1 MKAFCA
7 YNDVLNVMQ
16 KNLVCN
22 INNEIKQKHLNIV
35 LRSGIISVIN
45 STIVI

>member
-16 KNLVCN
+16 KNIVCN
-22 INNEIKQKHLNIV
+22 INNEIKQYFRDLEF
-35 LRSGIISVIN
+35 ISLLSEVEEQK
-45 STIVI
+45 V